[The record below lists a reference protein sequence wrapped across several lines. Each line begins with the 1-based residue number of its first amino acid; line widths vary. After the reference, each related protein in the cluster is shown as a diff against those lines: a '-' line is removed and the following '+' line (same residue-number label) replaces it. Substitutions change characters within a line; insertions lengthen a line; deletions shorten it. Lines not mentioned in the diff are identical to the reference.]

1 MVTNSL
7 RTAFDEASKLP
18 EDEQEAFA
26 AWILEELESD
36 RRWIEAFA
44 NSQDALEKLA
54 DEALEDFRSGRISEL
69 NPDEL

>member
-36 RRWIEAFA
+36 RCWIEAFA
-44 NSQDALEKLA
+44 NSQDTLEKLA
-54 DEALEDFRSGRISEL
+54 NEALEDFRSGRISEFMT
-69 NPDEL
+69 